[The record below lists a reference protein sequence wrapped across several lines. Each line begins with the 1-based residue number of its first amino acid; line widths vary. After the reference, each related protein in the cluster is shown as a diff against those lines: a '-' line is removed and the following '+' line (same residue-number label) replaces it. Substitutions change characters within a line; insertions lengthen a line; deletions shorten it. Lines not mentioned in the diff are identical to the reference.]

1 MRPAPKEKRN
11 IGLAWHSVN
20 QHRHNHRNEAVY
32 SRCTAALPI
41 HRSTGYDGP
50 DGYFL
55 KNTKHHSSH
64 VTATRASDVL
74 DRKNCRKQCSRG
86 ACVRCRQSS
95 NETKTESGQGQ
106 PASTHLPYSAL
117 RRPAYRRPAAQLRI
131 VCTELLVAAWV
142 MSACVQ
148 PPPSVAATNDA
159 RD

>member
-1 MRPAPKEKRN
+1 MVTITVTRPYIHGAPP
-11 IGLAWHSVN
+11 H
-20 QHRHNHRNEAVY
+20 
-32 SRCTAALPI
+32 CPI

-50 DGYFL
+50 DGYSL
-55 KNTKHHSSH
+55 TETAHHSPH

-74 DRKNCRKQCSRG
+74 DRKKTAVSNARAG

-148 PPPSVAATNDA
+148 LSPSVAATNDA

>member
-1 MRPAPKEKRN
+1 MRPAPKEERN

-55 KNTKHHSSH
+55 TEAAHHSSH

-74 DRKNCRKQCSRG
+74 DRKKTAVSNARAG

-106 PASTHLPYSAL
+106 HTSALLSLARPALPQTRISATHLLHGRCLSRL
-117 RRPAYRRPAAQLRI
+117 GRCR
-131 VCTELLVAAWV
+131 
-142 MSACVQ
+142 SACDFSQ
-148 PPPSVAATNDA
+148 
-159 RD
+159 